1 MTDENTPETPQ
12 TIPSARASNFSHVT
26 TVGNKCVDQL
36 KKVTDQ
42 GPEKIVQVIRQT
54 MPELLM
60 AAIEVTFEKAKLWT
74 VIDRDENLSFYQKLE
89 VDKWMAPGD
98 LNAEE
103 LKKATVSNKS

>member
-1 MTDENTPETPQ
+1 MADEAVPEIPA
-12 TIPSARASNFSHVT
+12 TIPSKRAHNFSYVT

-36 KKVTDQ
+36 KKVADQ
-42 GPEKIVQVIRQT
+42 GPERIVEVIRHT

-60 AAIEVTFEKAKLWT
+60 AAIEVTFEKANLWS
-74 VIDRDENLSFYQKLE
+74 VIDRDENLSYYQKLS

-103 LKKATVSNKS
+103 LQKATV